1 MIIITILTA
10 VAALLA
16 AFFAYKAGKNSS
28 KEEFDRLL
36 NSLKGEFSL
45 NREEFLK
52 GAQGNREE
60 ISSAVKNLGDSL
72 VNTLDKLASGQSAE
86 LKNFAEQ
93 TKTLTQTIE
102 TRLSK
107 VDTTLEGRIK
117 ALQDENSKK
126 LDEMRKTV
134 DDKLNDTLQKRLDDS
149 FKLVSERLE
158 LVHKGLGEMQS
169 LATGVGDLK
178 KVLSNVKTR
187 GMLGEVRLESI
198 LEQILAPEQY
208 SKNVA
213 TKHGSRDPV
222 EFAIRLPGRD
232 EVGSTVFLP
241 IDSKFPLEAYY
252 ALNEAYDA
260 ADTTAIALRSKELE
274 TTIKKFAKD
283 IHEKYIDV
291 PNTTDFGIMFLPTE
305 GLFAEI
311 ARRTDLVAQL
321 QREYKVVVAGPANLA
336 AFLNSLQMGF
346 KTLAIEKRSS
356 DVWKILGNVKTE
368 FERFGSALDATQNRL
383 KQASEELDSLVGTR
397 TRKIQ
402 SVLKK
407 LHEPE
412 YAEITAKRPEINPL
426 IETDID

>member
-86 LKNFAEQ
+86 LKNFTEQ

-232 EVGSTVFLP
+232 EAGSTVFLP

-274 TTIKKFAKD
+274 ATIKKFAKD